1 MTSLTICFLNV
12 RGMNDKLKRRQL
24 FLWLR
29 KKDFSIY
36 FLQETHSENKTEN
49 IWRNEW
55 GFTSYFCHNRAGVPV
70 LFKNNFE
77 FAIKKYFAANNG
89 RFIIID
95 VEIIDNV
102 IYTLINVYAFN
113 EDRPELFDLILQ
125 HLSDFES
132 ENIIFGG
139 DFNCVRNINLDK
151 KRGKANKKFQIL

>member
-55 GFTSYFCHNRAGVPV
+55 GFTSYFCHDKSNRAGVAV

-77 FAIKKYFAANNG
+77 FGIKKYF
-89 RFIIID
+89 
-95 VEIIDNV
+95 
-102 IYTLINVYAFN
+102 
-113 EDRPELFDLILQ
+113 
-125 HLSDFES
+125 
-132 ENIIFGG
+132 
-139 DFNCVRNINLDK
+139 
-151 KRGKANKKFQIL
+151 